1 MLSLPAPIILPFN
14 MSDEVDLL
22 IKNAFIV
29 DGTGSPGYEGAL
41 LVEGERT
48 TAVGKVEG
56 ELKAEARKTIDAKGK
71 VVTPGFIDVHNHGD
85 LSILYYPK
93 ADGFVRQ
100 GITTFVGGNC
110 GDSPGPLGDWI
121 GLPWIHG
128 DIYRDVAP
136 RMYDRE
142 WVLPRGLFNER
153 HREVYGWEIDW
164 HTMGEFFKRVESMG
178 MSPNYAPLVG
188 HGDIRSM
195 VMGSDYRRTAK
206 KKEVREMRKHVEQAM
221 EDGCIGISVGR
232 DYDPGIWADFD
243 EILACSKVVA
253 KYGGL
258 YTSHCLRTGHRK
270 ARRPGEPAPIA
281 LNGVLEAIDVGRKAK
296 MPVQISHLGNQY
308 VVTPEGSRSMTEAAI
323 KETFKVIDDARE
335 EGIDVCFDVIPHHQ
349 TGGIGVSPG
358 LISLLRPWL
367 SIAGSPGQLA
377 KALQMEDFRE
387 EIKASIWEGKHYGLN
402 PNIRPTWAGGRIIKE
417 CKEEKFIDKTVA
429 QIAEDLGMGQL
440 DALMH
445 IIMVD
450 PETKAISRRSDDDW
464 VKLEYFKHP
473 HVMIG
478 VDTFAVDET
487 REGRHKPPSLP
498 NENSFGGFPRYIRRA
513 VVETKTLSIEE
524 AIRKIT
530 SSPARMFKLKDRG
543 VLKVGAYADIVIM
556 NLETITDRGNQL
568 EPRQYPEGIEH
579 VIINGTVVVE
589 NTKQYDDMPG
599 KILYRD

>member
-1 MLSLPAPIILPFN
+1 MT
-14 MSDEVDLL
+14 DEVDLL

-29 DGTGSPGYEGAL
+29 DGEGSPGYEGAV
-41 LVEGERT
+41 LVEGERIAT
-48 TAVGKVEG
+48 LGKVEG
-56 ELKAEARKTIDAKGK
+56 ELKAEARKTIDAEGK

-136 RMYDRE
+136 RMYDRD

-153 HREVYGWEIDW
+153 HREIYGWEIDW
-164 HTMGEFFKRVESMG
+164 HTMGEFFKRVESRG

-195 VMGSDYRRTAK
+195 VMGPDYRRTAK
-206 KKEVREMRKHVEQAM
+206 NKEVREMRKHVEQAM

-232 DYDPGIWADFD
+232 DYDPGIW
-243 EILACSKVVA
+243 
-253 KYGGL
+253 
-258 YTSHCLRTGHRK
+258 
-270 ARRPGEPAPIA
+270 
-281 LNGVLEAIDVGRKAK
+281 EAIDIGRKAK

-308 VVTPEGSRSMTEAAI
+308 VVTPGGSRAMTEAAI
-323 KETFKVIDDARE
+323 KETFKIIDDARE
-335 EGIDVCFDVIPHHQ
+335 EGIDVCFDVIPHNQ

-358 LISLLRPWL
+358 LVGLLRPWL
-367 SIAGSPGQLA
+367 RIAGSPGQLA
-377 KALQMEDFRE
+377 NALRMEDFRE
-387 EIKASIWEGKHYGLN
+387 EIKASIWAGNHYGLN
-402 PNIRPTWAGGRIIKE
+402 PNIRPTWAERRIIKE

-429 QIAEDLGMGQL
+429 QIAEDLGMDQL

-478 VDTFAVDET
+478 VDTFAVDHT
-487 REGRHKPPSLP
+487 REGRYKPPSLP

-513 VVETKTLSIEE
+513 VVETKTISIEE
-524 AIRKIT
+524 AIRKVT
-530 SSPARMFKLKDRG
+530 SFPARMFKLKDRG

-589 NTKQYDDMPG
+589 NTKQNDDLPG
-599 KILYRD
+599 KILYRE